1 MKLKNFLLEAV
12 VFWGL
17 GLTAAAS
24 LYSLSRGTPAA
35 FWPEH
40 GFLVALL
47 LLSDVRR
54 WVFWSLAA
62 LACHF
67 ALALLV
73 GHLSP
78 YVATVGA
85 AMSVI
90 EGVAP
95 AMLCRRLVGP
105 DPDFTTR
112 KALRPFIFKCV
123 LPSALVCVALTVGLI
138 ALGGPSARS
147 LLSFP
152 RMVSQEFFGIS
163 FITPATAVAAGRYGG
178 HRPQGSRVRRIALM
192 GVLIL
197 SEAAIFALHMH
208 AALFLVFPL
217 VVAVSLGFGAPAAG
231 MAALSS
237 SLLTFVFSL
246 SGFNHDA
253 VASATGI
260 NDVFLLQ
267 LFELAVNSTALLA
280 TGAIAEQVRLRDAAI
295 TASEAAERA
304 TAAKS
309 EFIALISHEIRTPL
323 NGVLGTAQVLARQ
336 QLGEA
341 QQKLVTTIDQS
352 GRALLVILNDM
363 LDISKMEAGK
373 LALENATFDLCELID
388 NVTLIFE
395 TTAGA
400 KGIELL
406 AEVEAAAQGVWIG
419 DATRVRQ
426 ILSNLVSNALK
437 FTEAGSVRLIAKAD
451 GDGLSVAVTDTGF
464 GIPPD
469 VLPRL
474 FQDFTQADTS
484 IARRFGGTGLG
495 LVICRRLAVMM
506 GGSLSV
512 ESAVGRGS
520 TFTFAA
526 PLRRA
531 EATPAN
537 DPEEIET
544 EALALDRPL
553 RILAAE
559 DNPVNQAVLTAIL
572 AGDAVDL
579 SIVGDGKAALDAL
592 ETHGFDLVLMD
603 VRMPVMDGLTAV
615 RALREREAREGLRRT
630 PVVGLTA
637 DVMEHQVAAYRQAGM
652 DGFVEKPIDID
663 KLFSTIEGALRAADV
678 SAYGEG
684 LRCA

>member
-1 MKLKNFLLEAV
+1 M
-12 VFWGL
+12 
-17 GLTAAAS
+17 
-24 LYSLSRGTPAA
+24 
-35 FWPEH
+35 
-40 GFLVALL
+40 
-47 LLSDVRR
+47 
-54 WVFWSLAA
+54 
-62 LACHF
+62 
-67 ALALLV
+67 
-73 GHLSP
+73 
-78 YVATVGA
+78 
-85 AMSVI
+85 
-90 EGVAP
+90 
-95 AMLCRRLVGP
+95 
-105 DPDFTTR
+105 
-112 KALRPFIFKCV
+112 
-123 LPSALVCVALTVGLI
+123 
-138 ALGGPSARS
+138 
-147 LLSFP
+147 
-152 RMVSQEFFGIS
+152 
-163 FITPATAVAAGRYGG
+163 
-178 HRPQGSRVRRIALM
+178 
-192 GVLIL
+192 
-197 SEAAIFALHMH
+197 
-208 AALFLVFPL
+208 
-217 VVAVSLGFGAPAAG
+217 
-231 MAALSS
+231 
-237 SLLTFVFSL
+237 
-246 SGFNHDA
+246 
-253 VASATGI
+253 
-260 NDVFLLQ
+260 
-267 LFELAVNSTALLA
+267 
-280 TGAIAEQVRLRDAAI
+280 
-295 TASEAAERA
+295 
-304 TAAKS
+304 
-309 EFIALISHEIRTPL
+309 
-323 NGVLGTAQVLARQ
+323 LGTAQVLARQ

-352 GRALLVILNDM
+352 GRALLVM

-451 GDGLSVAVTDTGF
+451 GAGLSVAVTDTGF

-603 VRMPVMDGLTAV
+603 LRMPVMDGLTAV